1 MIGRKTKGGRVM
13 MSMPLMF
20 PTGTALG
27 LGDGLG
33 LSIGDGEGDGE
44 SDGVGD
50 AAGVGEGGPWR
61 VKSACGF
68 GSTLAY
74 RWWSPGASPGKGFT
88 TTVKA
93 PLALQTVEPA
103 TRLGSSQ

>member
-1 MIGRKTKGGRVM
+1 

>member
-13 MSMPLMF
+13 MSIPLMF
-20 PTGTALG
+20 ASGTGLG
-27 LGDGLG
+27 LADGLG
-33 LSIGDGEGDGE
+33 LSIGEGEGDGD

-50 AAGVGEGGPWR
+50 TTGVGVGEPSR
-61 VKSACGF
+61 VKSACGL
-68 GSTLAY
+68 GGTLAK
-74 RWWSPGASPGKGFT
+74 RWCTPGASPGKGLT